1 MEYLKAEG
9 INYAGTIPKIKKS
22 ETPLQPI
29 FEAFTNSLESIKILE
44 KEFEHTKKGHIIL
57 TKVLLPQTYVTLA

>member
-22 ETPLQPI
+22 ETSQI
-29 FEAFTNSLESIKILE
+29 IKPCSRIYDFYFL
-44 KEFEHTKKGHIIL
+44 KIIN
-57 TKVLLPQTYVTLA
+57 TLKF